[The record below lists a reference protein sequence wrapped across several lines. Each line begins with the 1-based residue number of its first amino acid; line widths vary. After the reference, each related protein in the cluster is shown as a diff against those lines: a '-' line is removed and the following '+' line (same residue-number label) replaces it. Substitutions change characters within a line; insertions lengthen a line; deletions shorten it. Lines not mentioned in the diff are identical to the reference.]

1 MNKKDFMLCQNV
13 TEEDALKL
21 NTERWKANYKWD
33 GERIIAV
40 VDKGQVLLVNRRGL
54 FKNAQFMEVVNELVT
69 LPDCILDGEIIS
81 KDNNFN
87 KLQSRAGTRDKSKL
101 AMKEKDTPIDF
112 MIFDLLKVDGEML
125 LAEPLGR
132 RVEELKALFVGK
144 NFDNLKVCEYGEI
157 KTMLDYA
164 KVNNMEGI
172 IVKDMFGCY
181 EGRRSKLWLKLK
193 LWKEATITIK
203 TYTTNNA
210 GIRAETADGIAV
222 QIAGEQCQE
231 VKKIL
236 DTGKEVDI
244 YIQYLERTVENKYRF
259 ISYRGMV
266 EEQKKP

>member
-13 TEEDALKL
+13 TEQEALSL
-21 NTERWKANYKWD
+21 NAERWKANYKWD
-33 GERIIAV
+33 GERIIALI
-40 VDKGQVLLVNRRGL
+40 DKGQVFLINRRGL
-54 FKNAQFMEVVNELVT
+54 CKNAQFQEVVNELAT

-101 AMKEKDTPIDF
+101 ALKEKSTPIDY
-112 MIFDLLKVDGEML
+112 MIFDLLRVDGEML
-125 LAEPLGR
+125 LAEPLEM
-132 RVEELKALFVGK
+132 RVEELKALFNGK
-144 NFDNLKVCEYGEI
+144 NFNNLKVCEYGEI

-172 IVKDMFGCY
+172 IVKDMSGCY
-181 EGRRSKLWLKLK
+181 EHRRSKLWLKLK
-193 LWKEATITIK
+193 LWKEATITIVK
-203 TYTTNNA
+203 YTVNNA

-222 QIAGEQCQE
+222 QIAGEQCQD

-236 DTGKEVDI
+236 DAGKDVDI

-266 EEQKKP
+266 EKTK